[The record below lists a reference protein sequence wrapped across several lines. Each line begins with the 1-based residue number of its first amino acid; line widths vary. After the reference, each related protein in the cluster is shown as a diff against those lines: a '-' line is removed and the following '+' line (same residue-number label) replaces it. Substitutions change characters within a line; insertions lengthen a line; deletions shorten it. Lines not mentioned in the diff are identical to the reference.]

1 MAASAAAIPPV
12 QNLWDQIVRQEQVVL
27 NVIYKGRQ
35 LNVWKQNINSYTR
48 YYVTP
53 LCNIDMTSLSCEK
66 DEYSATPRSVFSFKV
81 KLWDFQVATIVQK
94 ALKRKNITAETG
106 DIVILPMQFVRVS
119 IGNPNPNMEADEQ
132 WTSFSDEPLSMSFRV
147 FPKDEQFCQKM
158 LSDIRTKTEF
168 ILSTIKLEFEFSM
181 VASSTA
187 SRHIKIKANFLQKS
201 SFYSNLANH
210 NADKNGS
217 IFLTSDDTNKLA
229 HEVFNSASFDEEISD
244 DYKSTKQEQTI
255 INELLK
261 TFEEDKVQS
270 IELSKENWDSVF
282 WDDTF
287 TRPDLQ
293 TSFLN
298 ETMTYDAKENQFN
311 FDQEKA
317 NAFRNKVA
325 SSHSD
330 GQKYAAKIGGMF
342 EMIGIDL
349 GGSYT
354 NTHSGS
360 NSNEVEK

>member
-1 MAASAAAIPPV
+1 MI
-12 QNLWDQIVRQEQVVL
+12 
-27 NVIYKGRQ
+27 K
-35 LNVWKQNINSYTR
+35 
-48 YYVTP
+48 
-53 LCNIDMTSLSCEK
+53 
-66 DEYSATPRSVFSFKV
+66 
-81 KLWDFQVATIVQK
+81 
-94 ALKRKNITAETG
+94 
-106 DIVILPMQFVRVS
+106 
-119 IGNPNPNMEADEQ
+119 
-132 WTSFSDEPLSMSFRV
+132 
-147 FPKDEQFCQKM
+147 
-158 LSDIRTKTEF
+158 
-168 ILSTIKLEFEFSM
+168 ST
-181 VASSTA
+181 
-187 SRHIKIKANFLQKS
+187 
-201 SFYSNLANH
+201 
-210 NADKNGS
+210 

-270 IELSKENWDSVF
+270 TELSKENWDSVF

-354 NTHSGS
+354 NTHSDS